1 MWWARLLQL
10 MLLLVMGIKLLLL
23 LFRMLLGMLSM
34 MVMRLMGHQNQYDH
48 DDIISNV
55 MNSCRSKLIPMT
67 SGTSTY
73 SNRAHHIIINR
84 WLHACSG
91 T

>member
-1 MWWARLLQL
+1 MMWWARLLQVL
-10 MLLLVMGIKLLLL
+10 LLLLVMGIKLLLL
-23 LFRMLLGMLSM
+23 LFRRLRGMLSM

-67 SGTSTY
+67 SGTST
-73 SNRAHHIIINR
+73 
-84 WLHACSG
+84 
-91 T
+91 